1 MNSDKLIT
9 AKAHDWARATI
20 KNNSCSFYDFFDPAS
35 CEKISDIIK
44 EYSEIECS
52 FYGGYDYAE
61 RKMLSVYPKGYEPGE
76 EEYAISILEFK
87 KSGEISHRDV
97 LGSLMGLG
105 ISREKTGD
113 IIFADENISIILKE
127 NIADYVLMN
136 LIRIGNCEVHL
147 EKTDAYKISAAEP
160 EGKELDVIV
169 ASMRAD
175 GIISAAFK
183 ISRSLSL
190 QYIKAERVKVN
201 HELLTKQAKELK
213 AGDIVSVRGK
223 GRMEIIKEAGKTKK
237 GNIKL
242 NVKRYV

>member
-9 AKAHDWARATI
+9 AKAHDWARAAM
-20 KNNSCSFYDFFDPAS
+20 KNNSCSFYDFFDPART
-35 CEKISDIIK
+35 EKIADIIK
-44 EYSEIECS
+44 EYKEIECS

-61 RKMLSVYPKGYEPGE
+61 RKMLSVYPKEYEPGE
-76 EEYAISILEFK
+76 DEYAISILKFK
-87 KSGEISHRDV
+87 KSADISHRDV
-97 LGSLMGLG
+97 LGSLMGIG

-113 IIFADENISIILKE
+113 IIFGDSDVSIILKE

-136 LIRIGNCEVHL
+136 LTRIGSGEVSL
-147 EKTDAYKISAAEP
+147 EKIDAYKIEAKEP
-160 EGKELDVIV
+160 EGKEIDVIV

-190 QYIKAERVKVN
+190 QYIKAERVKIN

-213 AGDIVSVRGK
+213 EGDMVSVRGK
-223 GRMEIIKEAGKTKK
+223 GRMEIIKESGKTKK

-242 NVKRYV
+242 TVKRYV

>member
-1 MNSDKLIT
+1 MNSEKLIT
-9 AKAHDWARATI
+9 AKAHDWAKTAI
-20 KNNSCSFYDFFDPAS
+20 KNNSVSFYDFFDPAK
-35 CEKISDIIK
+35 CEKIADIIK
-44 EYSEIECS
+44 EYPHIECS
-52 FYGGYDYAE
+52 FCGGYDYAE
-61 RKMLSVYPKGYEPGE
+61 RKMLAVYPKGYEPE
-76 EEYAISILEFK
+76 EDEYKISILQMQK
-87 KSGEISHRDV
+87 NNDISHRDV

-113 IIFADENISIILKE
+113 IIFSGDNISIILKE

-136 LIRIGNCEVHL
+136 LTRIGACEVHL
-147 EKTDAYKISAAEP
+147 EKSDAFKIAAAQP
-160 EGKELDVIV
+160 EGKELNIIV

-213 AGDIVSVRGK
+213 EGDMVSLRGK
-223 GRMEIIKEAGKTKK
+223 GRMEITKEAGKTKK

-242 NVKRYV
+242 TVKRYV

>member
-9 AKAHDWARATI
+9 AKAHDWARAAI
-20 KNNSCSFYDFFDPAS
+20 KNNSCSFYDFFDPART
-35 CEKISDIIK
+35 EKIADIIK
-44 EYSEIECS
+44 EYKEIGCS

-61 RKMLSVYPKGYEPGE
+61 RKMLSVYPKEYEPGE
-76 EEYAISILEFK
+76 DEYAISILQFK
-87 KSGEISHRDV
+87 KSADITHRDV

-113 IIFADENISIILKE
+113 IILGGDDVSIILKE
-127 NIADYVLMN
+127 NLADYVLMN
-136 LIRIGNCEVHL
+136 LTRIGSSEVCL
-147 EKTDAYKISAAEP
+147 EKIDACKIEAKET
-160 EGKELDVIV
+160 EGKELNVIV

-190 QYIKAERVKVN
+190 QYIKAERVKIN
-201 HELLTKQAKELK
+201 HELLIKQAKELK
-213 AGDIVSVRGK
+213 EGDMVSVRGK

-242 NVKRYV
+242 TVKRYV

>member
-9 AKAHDWARATI
+9 AKAHDWARAAM
-20 KNNSCSFYDFFDPAS
+20 KNNSCSFYDFFDPAG

-61 RKMLSVYPKGYEPGE
+61 RKMLSVYPKGYEPSE
-76 EEYAISILEFK
+76 DEYAISILSFK
-87 KSGEISHRDV
+87 KNGDITHRDV

-113 IIFADENISIILKE
+113 IIFGDEDNFIILKE

-136 LIRIGNCEVHL
+136 LTRIGNSEVCL
-147 EKTDAYKISAAEP
+147 EKIDAYKIDAKEP

-190 QYIKAERVKVN
+190 QYIKAERVKIN

-213 AGDIVSVRGK
+213 EGDMVSVRGK

-242 NVKRYV
+242 TVKRYV